1 MNLFCYGFVPFMGE
15 DSLLLLDGREG
26 WRDVELMNHNTW
38 INSQY
43 VFMTLS
49 ENVQIIFHEEGELLM
64 DQRVGLGA
72 NMAIPVQMI
81 VV

>member
-1 MNLFCYGFVPFMGE
+1 MNFFYYGFVPFLSE
-15 DSLLLLDGREG
+15 DSFLLLDGREG
-26 WRDVELMNHNTW
+26 WRDVELVNHNTW

>member
-1 MNLFCYGFVPFMGE
+1 
-15 DSLLLLDGREG
+15 
-26 WRDVELMNHNTW
+26 MNHNTW

-72 NMAIPVQMI
+72 NMAIPV
-81 VV
+81 